1 MTLREKFEELK
12 EKVNML
18 DCDCDADHR
27 ERVMAEYRSR
37 YGTEAPSLTLEEV
50 LGGCCGYCFSSL
62 KD

>member
-27 ERVMAEYRSR
+27 EAVRAEYLHR

-50 LGGCCGYCFSSL
+50 LGGCCG
-62 KD
+62 